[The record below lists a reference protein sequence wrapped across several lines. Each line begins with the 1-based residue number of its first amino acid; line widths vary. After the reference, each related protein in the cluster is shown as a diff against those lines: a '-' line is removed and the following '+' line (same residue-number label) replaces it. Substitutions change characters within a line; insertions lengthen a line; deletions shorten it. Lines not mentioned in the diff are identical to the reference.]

1 MYELVI
7 VGCLRVRVLAL
18 EVEASVEVLK
28 KLNHV
33 ARETAQVDDVLIQS
47 WE

>member
-7 VGCLRVRVLAL
+7 VSLRVRVLAL
-18 EVEASVEVLK
+18 QVEASVEVPK